1 MRPSA
6 VCFILYGTHSP
17 LSSIPVPDA
26 DRTYHPGPPP
36 ERRRAG
42 ADPNSARRTSVVAS
56 DATLPRTL
64 RPVGLAQRCRPA
76 QGHGLPLALAQ
87 TPGPGAPEAAAAPA
101 CFSQSPAQPPRRRSA
116 ALRGPPPRRVGGVAS
131 PERSAGVPRQPGG
144 WVVPIPASALSLP
157 GPAQLC
163 RREPQIPGA
172 RAPRPSGSRSVIWFP
187 RLAVPAP
194 RRLHRLDPG
203 SASPPPAA
211 ADQQHPFPHFALG
224 AGAASGQPYL
234 EFGHSAPEPG
244 LAGSV
249 RSSDLSALS

>member
-1 MRPSA
+1 MRPPA
-6 VCFILYGTHSP
+6 DCFILYGTHSP

-56 DATLPRTL
+56 DATLPRTV
-64 RPVGLAQRCRPA
+64 RPVGLAQRGRPA

-87 TPGPGAPEAAAAPA
+87 TPGPGAPEAAAAP
-101 CFSQSPAQPPRRRSA
+101 PRRRSA
-116 ALRGPPPRRVGGVAS
+116 PRRGPPPRRVGGIAS
-131 PERSAGVPRQPGG
+131 CERGPRASRQPGG
-144 WVVPIPASALSLP
+144 WVVPISSSAPSLP

-249 RSSDLSALS
+249 